1 LDLQPSRSEQ
11 ILNLV
16 SQDLQRLQEDVISQL
31 TEDVAWLRS
40 EKSTLRQEV
49 EQLRQERQALLTENQ
64 LAQQQQWAQEFAKIL
79 ARYLQQQLQQYLE
92 QALQKHPSLP
102 SPQSNQ
108 QSSQPGISPSNLA
121 SIPEWAENSVLSQRL
136 QAIEQAIDR
145 YQDAVFEQLEILET
159 NGIEGNTRLE
169 NLVQR
174 LHLALNASSD
184 IASGISPVPIASP
197 LTTRPSISQ
206 TPISQA
212 IQNSPNHE
220 PIVAPTPLPV
230 APSRPIPRRE
240 HLAAVPIPI
249 ARWNRQ
255 GIALALLS
263 MLMLSLQYVLAQ
275 ALFQFPGETNFNG
288 TGLDLEPTW
297 GNTAL
302 LVGLRM
308 MVLLPLITVFSRWLQ
323 PGLGDAFADFLDRSR
338 PQTTVA
344 KSTLWWNLGVS
355 GLVLFLS
362 QWFLYRA
369 VGSTSASL
377 GVSLFFIYP
386 AIVPLLAW
394 FFNNDRPSSFR
405 LQCMA
410 ALGVGGSLILSQ
422 PSLDGLSNS
431 NVLAWGALSAV
442 LFAFYLMISDRC
454 HRHLNPTIVSLVQ
467 YAIVILLSL
476 PALLTLPQSPLVHLT
491 SLGLGGVLLGGTAAL
506 SYILNVFAVQIM
518 GSLPSLI
525 LNGLTPLITSVLGVA
540 LLQTPIA
547 AAHVLGLLLVTIG
560 AFALNL
566 ERLRP
571 DS

>member
-1 LDLQPSRSEQ
+1 MDLQPSRSEQ

-31 TEDVAWLRS
+31 TEDVDWLRS
-40 EKSTLRQEV
+40 EKLTLRQEV
-49 EQLRQERQALLTENQ
+49 EQLRREREALLTANQ

-92 QALQKHPSLP
+92 NALKNHQPLP
-102 SPQSNQ
+102 SPASNQ
-108 QSSQPGISPSNLA
+108 PGSSLTSPA
-121 SIPEWAENSVLSQRL
+121 SIAEWIENSVLSQRL
-136 QAIEQAIDR
+136 QAIEEAIDR
-145 YQDAVFEQLEILET
+145 YQDSICEQLEILDA

-169 NLVQR
+169 NLIQR
-174 LHLALNASSD
+174 LRLDRLDLDRQDSSD
-184 IASGISPVPIASP
+184 PSFSGASPIASP
-197 LTTRPSISQ
+197 LRSSPPLSPSLQ
-206 TPISQA
+206 NLPPIA
-212 IQNSPNHE
+212 
-220 PIVAPTPLPV
+220 APTSLPV
-230 APSRPIPRRE
+230 SPSRPAPRE
-240 HLAAVPIPI
+240 HLPAVPQPIPV

-255 GIALALLS
+255 GIALGLLS

-288 TGLDLEPTW
+288 QGLDLEPTW

-308 MVLLPLITVFSRWLQ
+308 MVLFPLIMVFNRWLQ
-323 PGLGDAFADFLDRSR
+323 PGLGDSFANFLDRSR
-338 PQTTVA
+338 PQTSVPQ
-344 KSTLWWNLGVS
+344 STLWWNLGVS
-355 GLVLFLS
+355 GVVLFLS

-369 VGSTSASL
+369 VGATSASL
-377 GVSLFFIYP
+377 GVSLFFVYP

-394 FFNNDRPSSFR
+394 FFNRDRPSSFR

-422 PSLDGLSNS
+422 PSLEGLHNS
-431 NVLAWGALSAV
+431 SVLTWGALSAV
-442 LFAFYLMISDRC
+442 LFALYLLISDRC
-454 HRHLNPTIVSLVQ
+454 HRHLNPTIVSLIQ

-518 GSLPSLI
+518 GSLPLMI
-525 LNGLTPLITSVLGVA
+525 LNGLTPLITSLLGVA
-540 LLQTPIA
+540 MLQTPIA
-547 AAHVLGLLLVTIG
+547 VAHALGLLLVTIG
-560 AFALNL
+560 ALALHL

-571 DS
+571 DA

>member
-1 LDLQPSRSEQ
+1 MDLQPSRSEQ

-31 TEDVAWLRS
+31 TEDVDWLRS
-40 EKSTLRQEV
+40 EKLTLRQEV
-49 EQLRQERQALLTENQ
+49 EQLRREREALLTENQ

-92 QALQKHPSLP
+92 NALKDHQPLPSPSLP
-102 SPQSNQ
+102 SPPGNLQGSSLSN
-108 QSSQPGISPSNLA
+108 PA
-121 SIPEWAENSVLSQRL
+121 SIAEWTENSVLSQRL
-136 QAIEQAIDR
+136 QAIEEAIDR
-145 YQDAVFEQLEILET
+145 YQDAISEQLEILES

-174 LHLALNASSD
+174 LRLDLLDRNDSSD
-184 IASGISPVPIASP
+184 PSSPSLSGASPIASSLRTSPP
-197 LTTRPSISQ
+197 LSPSVQNIP
-206 TPISQA
+206 PIA
-212 IQNSPNHE
+212 
-220 PIVAPTPLPV
+220 APASLPV
-230 APSRPIPRRE
+230 SPSRSAPPRE
-240 HLAAVPIPI
+240 HLPAVPPPIPV

-255 GIALALLS
+255 GIALGLLS

-275 ALFQFPGETNFNG
+275 ALFQFTGETNFNG
-288 TGLDLEPTW
+288 RGLDLEPTW

-308 MVLLPLITVFSRWLQ
+308 MVLFPLIMVFNRWLQ
-323 PGLGDAFADFLDRSR
+323 PGLGDSFANFLDRSR
-338 PQTTVA
+338 PQTSVSQ
-344 KSTLWWNLGVS
+344 STLWWNLGVS
-355 GLVLFLS
+355 GVVLFLS

-369 VGSTSASL
+369 VGATSASL
-377 GVSLFFIYP
+377 GVSLFFVYP

-394 FFNNDRPSSFR
+394 FFNRDRPSSFR

-422 PSLDGLSNS
+422 PSLEGLNNS
-431 NVLAWGALSAV
+431 NLLTWGALSAV
-442 LFAFYLMISDRC
+442 LFALYLLISDRC
-454 HRHLNPTIVSLVQ
+454 HRHLNPTIVSLIQ

-525 LNGLTPLITSVLGVA
+525 LNGLTPLITSLLGVA
-540 LLQTPIA
+540 MLQTPIA
-547 AAHVLGLLLVTIG
+547 AAHALGLLLVTIG
-560 AFALNL
+560 ALALHL

-571 DS
+571 DA